1 MAQVSSVVL
10 SVKPGDIV
18 EKGVTELSH
27 FVFGGSDCV
36 VIFEPTANVTV
47 FGAVDPKTGHG
58 QKYLVGEVLG
68 YANPLA

>member
-1 MAQVSSVVL
+1 MCQVSSVKLCVQ
-10 SVKPGDIV
+10 PGDIV
-18 EKGVTELSH
+18 EKGAEISY
-27 FVFGGSDCV
+27 FQFGGSDCV

-68 YANPLA
+68 YANPLS